1 MASAAP
7 RIALL
12 DYGAGNLRSVAKA
25 LERSGLAV
33 EVTSDRAAVV
43 RADAVVLPGVGAF
56 RDAREHLA
64 AKHLDD
70 AVLAAIAAGRPYLGL
85 CLGLQFLF
93 EEAEEHGVSAG
104 LGLLRGR
111 VTRFS
116 DTASDGTRR
125 LVPHIGWN
133 EVRWRRDAGPGT
145 AAGDAADPARPM
157 HPMLAA
163 LPPRDHYYFV
173 HSYRAVPADADTV
186 VGWTDYGGAFAAAVA
201 RERIFAV
208 QFHPEKSQTAGK
220 RLLDAFAHWL
230 GELR

>member
-12 DYGAGNLRSVAKA
+12 DYGAGNLRSVGKA

-33 EVTSDRAAVV
+33 DVTSDPAAVA
-43 RADAVVLPGVGAF
+43 RADALVLPGVGAF

-70 AVLAAIAAGRPYLGL
+70 AVRRAIAAGRPYLGL

-93 EEAEEHGVSAG
+93 EEAEEHGRTEG

-111 VTRFS
+111 VVRFPERG
-116 DTASDGTRR
+116 ADGARL

-133 EVRWRRDAGPGT
+133 EVRWVRAPAGAPE
-145 AAGDAADPARPM
+145 

-163 LPPRDHYYFV
+163 LPERDHYYFV
-173 HSYRAVPADADTV
+173 HSYHALPADADTV
-186 VGWTDYGGAFAAAVA
+186 VGWTDYGGPFAAAVA
-201 RERIFAV
+201 TERIFAV
-208 QFHPEKSQTAGK
+208 QFHPEKSQNAGR
-220 RLLDAFAHWL
+220 RLLDAFARWVE
-230 GELR
+230 GAR